1 MAEETNVLMPPL
13 GESVVEG
20 VINKWLKKVGDHV
33 SEDELLVE
41 VTTDKVNTEIPSI
54 ASGTLTKIFAQEGD
68 TVKVGSPMCAI
79 SANGTAASVLPPL
92 PSEDLPTI
100 QQEVAAEKPEK
111 EEDTGLYPVDPNN
124 IITVPPPKKKQT
136 VEEAAAVTSSLA
148 KEKSSPL
155 VRRIIAENGLDISVL
170 DQVTGTG
177 LDGRVTK
184 DDILAFL
191 ASGKKVQAP
200 APSAAP
206 TIQAPPT
213 PAVFANPGV
222 TIPTDTDAVVTPLAG
237 IRKII
242 AERLSYSEHIAP
254 HVTTFAEVD
263 VTDLVALRGKYKD
276 WAKEEEGVS
285 LTYLPFVIKA
295 ITAGLKEYPA
305 INSSLFDGQVYTH
318 KNIHIAVAVS
328 LDQTGLILP
337 VIKNAD
343 RLGIIELARAVQD
356 LAARARTNKLTADEA
371 KGSTFTISN
380 PGAFGGWISTP
391 IINQPNAAILNT
403 GTIKKMPWVMPDDS
417 IVARSIMF
425 LSLSYDHRLVD
436 GETSVKFLQFI
447 KKSLEQI
454 DKFLLR

>member
-1 MAEETNVLMPPL
+1 MASETNVLMPPL

-20 VINKWLKKVGDHV
+20 VVNKWLKKVGDQV
-33 SEDELLVE
+33 KEDELLVE
-41 VTTDKVNTEIPSI
+41 VTTDKINTEIPSI
-54 ASGTLTKIFAQEGD
+54 ASGTLVRIIAQEGD
-68 TVKVGSPMCAI
+68 TVKVGAPMCVL
-79 SANGTAASVLPPL
+79 SSNGA
-92 PSEDLPTI
+92 
-100 QQEVAAEKPEK
+100 VAAAPPAVESAPITQDSPVKK
-111 EEDTGLYPVDPNN
+111 EDTGLYPVDPDNV
-124 IITVPPPKKKQT
+124 ITLPPPKKKLAPE
-136 VEEAAAVTSSLA
+136 VSGSAGNGLA

-155 VRRIIAENGLDISVL
+155 VRRILAEHGLDISVL
-170 DQVTGTG
+170 DKITGTG
-177 LDGRVTK
+177 LEGRVTK

-191 ASGKKVQAP
+191 ASGQKGPDAVNSSSAVS
-200 APSAAP
+200 SAA
-206 TIQAPPT
+206 T
-213 PAVFANPGV
+213 AVPGIVNPGV
-222 TIPTDTDAVVTPLAG
+222 TVPTDTDAIVTPLAG

-242 AERLSYSEHIAP
+242 AERLAYSEHVAP

-263 VTDLVALRGKYKD
+263 VTDLVALRARYKD

-285 LTYLPFVIKA
+285 LTFLPFVIKA
-295 ITAGLKEYPA
+295 ITAGLKVYPA
-305 INSSLFDGQVYTH
+305 LNSSLMDGQVYTH
-318 KNIHIAVAVS
+318 QRIHMAVAVS

-337 VIKNAD
+337 VIKDAD
-343 RLGIIELARAVQD
+343 RLGIIELAKAVQD
-356 LAARARTNKLTADEA
+356 LAARARSNQLKADEA
-371 KGSTFTISN
+371 RGSTFTISN

-436 GETSVKFLQFI
+436 GETSVKFLQFV